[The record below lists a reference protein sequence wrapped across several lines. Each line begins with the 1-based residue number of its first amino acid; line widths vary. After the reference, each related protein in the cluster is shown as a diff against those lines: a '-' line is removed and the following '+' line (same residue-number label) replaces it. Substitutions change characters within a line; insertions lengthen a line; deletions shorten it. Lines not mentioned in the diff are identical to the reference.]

1 MRRETGFR
9 FRQAGLLAVMALL
22 VLGPGQARGE
32 PGPSYSSLER
42 EALGKELALTAE
54 QTKAFQAIGDKFDK
68 TREGIVAELRKK
80 ESDLEKAMA
89 APKPDEQKIR
99 ELVATITQSH
109 EQLFQ
114 SLKTQRAE
122 EMALLTPMQ
131 QGKLVLALKKWHEEM
146 KEKMER

>member
-9 FRQAGLLAVMALL
+9 LWEAGLLAVMAFL
-22 VLGPGQARGE
+22 VLGPGQAWGE

-42 EALGKELALTAE
+42 EALGKELALTGE
-54 QTKAFQAIGDKFDK
+54 QTKAFQAIGDKLDK

-80 ESDLEKAMA
+80 ETDLEKAMA
-89 APKPDEQKIR
+89 APKPNEQKIK
-99 ELVATITQSH
+99 ELVAAITQSH

-114 SLKTQRAE
+114 SLKAQRQE

-131 QGKLVLALKKWHEEM
+131 QGKFVLALKKWHEEM
-146 KEKMER
+146 KEKLER

>member
-89 APKPDEQKIR
+89 APKPEEQKIR

-114 SLKTQRAE
+114 SLKAQRAE

>member
-9 FRQAGLLAVMALL
+9 LWEAGLLAVMAFL
-22 VLGPGQARGE
+22 VLGPGQAWGE
-32 PGPSYSSLER
+32 PGPSYSSLGR
-42 EALGKELALTAE
+42 EALGKELALTGE

-89 APKPDEQKIR
+89 APKPDEQKIK
-99 ELVATITQSH
+99 ELVAAITQSH

-114 SLKTQRAE
+114 SLKAQRQE
-122 EMALLTPMQ
+122 EMSLLTPMQ
-131 QGKLVLALKKWHEEM
+131 QGKFVLALKKWHEEM
-146 KEKMER
+146 KEKLER